1 MKCSNCGYELQE
13 GMKFCPECGMR
24 VKGTKHINAPGKTAV
39 LGSPNETHVI
49 PGGASTI
56 VAPDADRT
64 TVLPHEVAADI
75 ASEAT
80 QVLPHDVAADIA
92 ADAAEEGSAPSFLA
106 GAKEELEAE
115 PEPAEEEAPASEESE
130 KTQAGS
136 WKVTVQRGP
145 QVARIHIHVPEGKEA
160 PAAEELAEEA
170 PEAPAQ
176 ETAVEEAPAEEPVAS
191 EEAAPA
197 APSAEAEAPAAA
209 SEELGEMAEPASEP
223 VPEPEA
229 EEDEDDWDDEPTG
242 ALPRLDAK
250 GAPAKEPE
258 LSEADEEALEQRI
271 GALSDEAGRTEVL
284 TDGMDEELASCD
296 VADIPEAAPVSEV
309 DATDENE
316 TVSSPVPLSP
326 VAAPHRH
333 LHAGVRRMEA
343 SEDQLH
349 PIDGYVSWDSL
360 NGMDEALEDERTAA
374 AVQEPDTEKTGV
386 LPPAPVVRS
395 RSAKQEE
402 KHAPHAMPVAIAVLC
417 VCAVVAIVA
426 FVCSGALP
434 CTSETTEETTSEQA
448 ATTEETSSEP
458 QAALPSSAKSFS
470 EYSAS
475 ELAGIAQAI
484 EKTSSRDEALSVAEQ
499 YGICNEDGTVTTEA
513 NEITL
518 TDGTTAELRVAD
530 IYTDD
535 MADGGKAGITLLLS
549 GSSLTHAMN
558 TTATDQG
565 GWESSALRSWLSSDV
580 MDLLPDELATY
591 IVPVEKMTNNT
602 GYTVNTAA
610 VTSTTDSLWI
620 PSFAEVYGTVNWNW
634 ESSHTS
640 NYNTILGSEGTQYAV
655 FSESGVTGG
664 FGTASEVEAKSGIG
678 TDANTWWTRTS
689 SPSSSDHFRAVS
701 TVSGPYAVDNA
712 TQELGVVVGFCY

>member
-24 VKGTKHINAPGKTAV
+24 VKGTKHINAPGKTAA
-39 LGSPNETHVI
+39 LGSLDETHVI
-49 PGGASTI
+49 PGGASAI

-106 GAKEELEAE
+106 GAKEEPEAE
-115 PEPAEEEAPASEESE
+115 PEPAEEEAPASEESG

-136 WKVTVQRGP
+136 RKVTVQRGP

-170 PEAPAQ
+170 PAQ

-197 APSAEAEAPAAA
+197 APSAEAEVPAAA

-223 VPEPEA
+223 VPEPLA

-242 ALPRLDAK
+242 ALPRLDSK

-271 GALSDEAGRTEVL
+271 GALSDEADRTEVL
-284 TDGMDEELASCD
+284 TDGMDEELASHD
-296 VADIPEAAPVSEV
+296 VADIPEAAPVSEE

-426 FVCSGALP
+426 FVHSGALSG
-434 CTSETTEETTSEQA
+434 TSETTEETTSEQA
-448 ATTEETSSEP
+448 ATTEETSPEP

-535 MADGGKAGITLLLS
+535 MADGGKAGITFLLS

-565 GWESSALRSWLSSDV
+565 GWESSALRSWLSSDA

-620 PSFAEVYGTVNWNW
+620 PSFVEVYGTVNWNW
-634 ESSHTS
+634 ESSYTS

>member
-24 VKGTKHINAPGKTAV
+24 VKGTKHINAPGKTAA
-39 LGSPNETHVI
+39 LGSPDETHVI
-49 PGGASTI
+49 PGGASAI

-80 QVLPHDVAADIA
+80 QVLPRDVAADIA
-92 ADAAEEGSAPSFLA
+92 ADAAEEGSVPSFLA
-106 GAKEELEAE
+106 GAKEEPEAE
-115 PEPAEEEAPASEESE
+115 PEPAEEEAPASEESG

-136 WKVTVQRGP
+136 RKVTVQRGP

-160 PAAEELAEEA
+160 PAAEEAA
-170 PEAPAQ
+170 AEAPAQ
-176 ETAVEEAPAEEPVAS
+176 ETAVEEASAEEPVAS

-209 SEELGEMAEPASEP
+209 SEELGEMAEPESEP
-223 VPEPEA
+223 VPEPLA

-242 ALPRLDAK
+242 ALPRLDSK

-271 GALSDEAGRTEVL
+271 GALSDEADRTEVL
-284 TDGMDEELASCD
+284 TDGMDEELASHD
-296 VADIPEAAPVSEV
+296 VADIPEAAPVSEE

-426 FVCSGALP
+426 FVHSGALSG
-434 CTSETTEETTSEQA
+434 TSETTEETTSEQA

-513 NEITL
+513 NEIAL

-535 MADGGKAGITLLLS
+535 MADGGKAGITFLLS

-565 GWESSALRSWLSSDV
+565 GWESSALRSWLSSDA

-610 VTSTTDSLWI
+610 VTATEDSLWI
-620 PSFAEVYGTVNWNW
+620 PSFVEVYGTVNWNW
-634 ESSHTS
+634 ESSYTS

>member
-24 VKGTKHINAPGKTAV
+24 VKGTKHINAPGKTAA
-39 LGSPNETHVI
+39 LGSPDETHVI
-49 PGGASTI
+49 PGGASAI

-92 ADAAEEGSAPSFLA
+92 ADAAEEGSVPSFLA
-106 GAKEELEAE
+106 GAKEEPEAE
-115 PEPAEEEAPASEESE
+115 PEPAEEEAPASEESG

-136 WKVTVQRGP
+136 RKVTVQRGP

-160 PAAEELAEEA
+160 PAAEEAAE
-170 PEAPAQ
+170 EAPAQ

-209 SEELGEMAEPASEP
+209 SEELGEMAEPESEP
-223 VPEPEA
+223 VPEPLA

-242 ALPRLDAK
+242 ALPRLDSK

-271 GALSDEAGRTEVL
+271 GALSDEADRTEVL
-284 TDGMDEELASCD
+284 TDGMDEELASHD
-296 VADIPEAAPVSEV
+296 VADIPEAAPVSEE

-426 FVCSGALP
+426 FVHSGALSG
-434 CTSETTEETTSEQA
+434 TSETTEETTSEQA
-448 ATTEETSSEP
+448 ATTEETSPEP

-535 MADGGKAGITLLLS
+535 MADGGKAGITFLLS

-565 GWESSALRSWLSSDV
+565 GWESSALRSWLSSDA

-620 PSFAEVYGTVNWNW
+620 PSFVEVYGTVNWNW
-634 ESSHTS
+634 ESSYTS

>member
-24 VKGTKHINAPGKTAV
+24 VKGTKHINAPGKTAA
-39 LGSPNETHVI
+39 LGSLDETHVI
-49 PGGASTI
+49 PGGASAI

-92 ADAAEEGSAPSFLA
+92 ADAAEEGSVPSFLA
-106 GAKEELEAE
+106 GAKEEPEAE
-115 PEPAEEEAPASEESE
+115 PEPAEEEAPASEESG

-136 WKVTVQRGP
+136 RKVTVQRGP
-145 QVARIHIHVPEGKEA
+145 KVARIHIHVPEGKEA
-160 PAAEELAEEA
+160 PAAEGLVE
-170 PEAPAQ
+170 EAPAQ

-209 SEELGEMAEPASEP
+209 SEELGEMTEPASEP
-223 VPEPEA
+223 VPEPLA

-242 ALPRLDAK
+242 ALPRLDAN

-258 LSEADEEALEQRI
+258 LSEADEETLEQRI
-271 GALSDEAGRTEVL
+271 GALSDEADRTEVL
-284 TDGMDEELASCD
+284 TDGMDEELASHD
-296 VADIPEAAPVSEV
+296 VADIPEAAPVSEE

-426 FVCSGALP
+426 FVHSGALSG
-434 CTSETTEETTSEQA
+434 TSETTEETTSEQA
-448 ATTEETSSEP
+448 ATTEETSPEP

-535 MADGGKAGITLLLS
+535 MADGGKAGITFLLS

-565 GWESSALRSWLSSDV
+565 GWESSALRSWLSSDA

-610 VTSTTDSLWI
+610 VTATEDSLWI
-620 PSFAEVYGTVNWNW
+620 PSFVEVYGTVNWNW
-634 ESSHTS
+634 ESSYTS

>member
-39 LGSPNETHVI
+39 LGSPDETHVI
-49 PGGASTI
+49 PGGASAI
-56 VAPDADRT
+56 AAPDADRT

-106 GAKEELEAE
+106 GAKEEPEAE

-130 KTQAGS
+130 KTQTGS

-160 PAAEELAEEA
+160 PAAEELAE
-170 PEAPAQ
+170 EAPAQ

-426 FVCSGALP
+426 FVCSGALSG
-434 CTSETTEETTSEQA
+434 TSETTEETTSEQA

>member
-1 MKCSNCGYELQE
+1 MKCSNCGYELRE

-24 VKGTKHINAPGKTAV
+24 VKGTKHINAPGKTAA
-39 LGSPNETHVI
+39 LGSPDETHAI
-49 PGGASTI
+49 PGGASAI

-80 QVLPHDVAADIA
+80 LVLPHDVAADIA
-92 ADAAEEGSAPSFLA
+92 ADAAEEGSVPSFLA
-106 GAKEELEAE
+106 GAKEEPEAE
-115 PEPAEEEAPASEESE
+115 PEPAEEAAPASEESG
-130 KTQAGS
+130 KTRTGRR
-136 WKVTVQRGP
+136 KVTVRRGP
-145 QVARIHIHVPEGKEA
+145 QVARIHIHVPEGKET
-160 PAAEELAEEA
+160 PAAEGLVE
-170 PEAPAQ
+170 EAPAQ

-209 SEELGEMAEPASEP
+209 SEELGEMSAPESEP
-223 VPEPEA
+223 VPEPLA

-271 GALSDEAGRTEVL
+271 GALSDEADRTEVL
-284 TDGMDEELASCD
+284 TDGMDEELASHD
-296 VADIPEAAPVSEV
+296 VADIPEAAPVSEE

-333 LHAGVRRMEA
+333 LHAGVHRMEA

-426 FVCSGALP
+426 FVHSGALSG
-434 CTSETTEETTSEQA
+434 TSETTEETTSEQA

-499 YGICNEDGTVTTEA
+499 YGICNDDGTVTTEA

-535 MADGGKAGITLLLS
+535 MADGGKAGITFLLS

-558 TTATDQG
+558 KTATDQG

-620 PSFAEVYGTVNWNW
+620 PSFVEVYGTVNWNW
-634 ESSHTS
+634 ESSYTS

>member
-24 VKGTKHINAPGKTAV
+24 VKGTKHINAPGKTAA
-39 LGSPNETHVI
+39 LGSLDETHVI
-49 PGGASTI
+49 PGGASAI

-92 ADAAEEGSAPSFLA
+92 ADAAEEGSVPSFLA
-106 GAKEELEAE
+106 GAKEEPEAE
-115 PEPAEEEAPASEESE
+115 PEPAEEEAPASKESG

-136 WKVTVQRGP
+136 RKVTVQRGP
-145 QVARIHIHVPEGKEA
+145 KVARIHIHVPEGKEA
-160 PAAEELAEEA
+160 PAAEELAE
-170 PEAPAQ
+170 EAPAQ

-197 APSAEAEAPAAA
+197 APSAEAEVPAAA

-223 VPEPEA
+223 VPEPLA

-242 ALPRLDAK
+242 ALPRLDAN

-258 LSEADEEALEQRI
+258 LSEADEETLEQRI
-271 GALSDEAGRTEVL
+271 GALSDEADRTEVL
-284 TDGMDEELASCD
+284 TDGMDEELASRD
-296 VADIPEAAPVSEV
+296 VADIPEAAPVSEE

-426 FVCSGALP
+426 FVHSGALSG
-434 CTSETTEETTSEQA
+434 TSETTEETTSEQA
-448 ATTEETSSEP
+448 ATTEETSPEP

-513 NEITL
+513 DEITL

-535 MADGGKAGITLLLS
+535 MADGGKAGITFLLS

-565 GWESSALRSWLSSDV
+565 GWESSALRSWLSSDA

-610 VTSTTDSLWI
+610 VTATEDSLWI
-620 PSFAEVYGTVNWNW
+620 PSFVEVYGTVNWNW
-634 ESSHTS
+634 ESSYTS

>member
-24 VKGTKHINAPGKTAV
+24 VKGTKHINAPGKTAA
-39 LGSPNETHVI
+39 LGSPDETHVI
-49 PGGASTI
+49 PGGASAI

-106 GAKEELEAE
+106 GAKEEPEAE
-115 PEPAEEEAPASEESE
+115 PEPAEEEAPASEESG

-136 WKVTVQRGP
+136 RKVTVQRGP

-170 PEAPAQ
+170 PAQ

-197 APSAEAEAPAAA
+197 APSAEAEVPAAA
-209 SEELGEMAEPASEP
+209 SEELGEMAEPESEP
-223 VPEPEA
+223 VPEPLA

-242 ALPRLDAK
+242 ALPRLDSK

-271 GALSDEAGRTEVL
+271 GALSDEADRTEVL
-284 TDGMDEELASCD
+284 TDGMDEELASHD
-296 VADIPEAAPVSEV
+296 VADIPEAAPVSEE

-386 LPPAPVVRS
+386 LPPAPVVCS

-426 FVCSGALP
+426 FVHSGALSG
-434 CTSETTEETTSEQA
+434 TSETTEETTSEQA
-448 ATTEETSSEP
+448 ATTEETSPEP

-535 MADGGKAGITLLLS
+535 MADGGKAGITFLLS

-565 GWESSALRSWLSSDV
+565 GWESSALRSWLSSDA

-620 PSFAEVYGTVNWNW
+620 PSFVEVYGTVNWNW
-634 ESSHTS
+634 ESSYTS

>member
-24 VKGTKHINAPGKTAV
+24 VKGTKHINAPGKTAA
-39 LGSPNETHVI
+39 LGSPDETHVI
-49 PGGASTI
+49 PGGASAI

-106 GAKEELEAE
+106 GAKEEPEAE
-115 PEPAEEEAPASEESE
+115 PEPAEEEAPASEESG

-136 WKVTVQRGP
+136 RKVTVQRGP

-160 PAAEELAEEA
+160 PAAEEAAE
-170 PEAPAQ
+170 EAPAQ

-223 VPEPEA
+223 VPEPLA

-271 GALSDEAGRTEVL
+271 GALSDEADRTEVL
-284 TDGMDEELASCD
+284 TDGMDEELASHD
-296 VADIPEAAPVSEV
+296 VADIPEAAPVSEE

-426 FVCSGALP
+426 FVHSGALSG
-434 CTSETTEETTSEQA
+434 TSETTEETTSEQA
-448 ATTEETSSEP
+448 ATTEETSPEP

-513 NEITL
+513 NEIAL

-535 MADGGKAGITLLLS
+535 MADGGKAGITFLLS

-565 GWESSALRSWLSSDV
+565 GWESSALRSWLSSDA

-620 PSFAEVYGTVNWNW
+620 PSFVEVYGTVNWNW
-634 ESSHTS
+634 ESSYTS

>member
-24 VKGTKHINAPGKTAV
+24 VKGTKHINAPGKTAA
-39 LGSPNETHVI
+39 LGSLDETHVI
-49 PGGASTI
+49 PGGASAI

-106 GAKEELEAE
+106 GAKEEPEAE
-115 PEPAEEEAPASEESE
+115 PEPAEEEAPASEESG

-136 WKVTVQRGP
+136 RKVTVQRGP
-145 QVARIHIHVPEGKEA
+145 KVARIHIHVPEGKEA
-160 PAAEELAEEA
+160 PAAEELAE
-170 PEAPAQ
+170 EAPAQ

-197 APSAEAEAPAAA
+197 APSAEAEVPAAA
-209 SEELGEMAEPASEP
+209 SEELGEMAEPESEP
-223 VPEPEA
+223 VPEPLA

-258 LSEADEEALEQRI
+258 LSEADEETLEQRI
-271 GALSDEAGRTEVL
+271 GALSDEEDRTEVL
-284 TDGMDEELASCD
+284 TDGMDEELASRD
-296 VADIPEAAPVSEV
+296 VADIPEAAPVSEE

-386 LPPAPVVRS
+386 LPPAPVVRN

-417 VCAVVAIVA
+417 VCAVVAIAA
-426 FVCSGALP
+426 FVHSGALSG
-434 CTSETTEETTSEQA
+434 TSETTEETASEQA
-448 ATTEETSSEP
+448 VTTEETSPEP

-535 MADGGKAGITLLLS
+535 MADGGKAGITFLLS

-565 GWESSALRSWLSSDV
+565 GWESSALRSWLSSDA

-620 PSFAEVYGTVNWNW
+620 PSFVEVYGTVNWNW
-634 ESSHTS
+634 ESSYTS

>member
-24 VKGTKHINAPGKTAV
+24 VKGTKHINAPGKTAA
-39 LGSPNETHVI
+39 LGSPDETHVI
-49 PGGASTI
+49 PGGASAI

-106 GAKEELEAE
+106 GAKEEPEAE
-115 PEPAEEEAPASEESE
+115 PEPAEEEAPASEESG

-136 WKVTVQRGP
+136 RKVTVQRGP

-170 PEAPAQ
+170 PAQ

-197 APSAEAEAPAAA
+197 APSAEAEASAAA

-223 VPEPEA
+223 VPEPLA

-242 ALPRLDAK
+242 ALPRLDSN

-258 LSEADEEALEQRI
+258 LSEADEETLEQRI
-271 GALSDEAGRTEVL
+271 GALSDEADRTEVL
-284 TDGMDEELASCD
+284 TDGMDEELASHD
-296 VADIPEAAPVSEV
+296 VADIPEAAPVSEE

-349 PIDGYVSWDSL
+349 PIDSYVSWDSL

-374 AVQEPDTEKTGV
+374 AVQEPDAEKTGV

-426 FVCSGALP
+426 FVHSGALSG
-434 CTSETTEETTSEQA
+434 TSETTEETTSEQA
-448 ATTEETSSEP
+448 ATTEETSPEP
-458 QAALPSSAKSFS
+458 QAALPSSARSFS

-535 MADGGKAGITLLLS
+535 MADGGKAGITFLLS

-565 GWESSALRSWLSSDV
+565 GWESSALRSWLSSDA

-620 PSFAEVYGTVNWNW
+620 PSFVEVYGTVNWNW
-634 ESSHTS
+634 ESSYTS

>member
-24 VKGTKHINAPGKTAV
+24 VKGTKHINAPGKTAA
-39 LGSPNETHVI
+39 LCSPDETHVI
-49 PGGASTI
+49 PGGASAI

-64 TVLPHEVAADI
+64 TVLPHEAAADI

-106 GAKEELEAE
+106 GAKEEPEAE

-136 WKVTVQRGP
+136 RKVTVQRGP

-160 PAAEELAEEA
+160 PAAEELAE
-170 PEAPAQ
+170 EAPAQ

-223 VPEPEA
+223 VPEPLA

-271 GALSDEAGRTEVL
+271 GALSDEADRTEVL
-284 TDGMDEELASCD
+284 TDGMDEELASRD
-296 VADIPEAAPVSEV
+296 VADIPEAAPVSEE

-417 VCAVVAIVA
+417 VCAVVAIAA
-426 FVCSGALP
+426 FVHSGALSG
-434 CTSETTEETTSEQA
+434 TSETTEETTSEQA

-535 MADGGKAGITLLLS
+535 MADGGKAGITFLLS

-565 GWESSALRSWLSSDV
+565 GWESSALRSWLSSDA
-580 MDLLPDELATY
+580 MDLLPDELAAY

-610 VTSTTDSLWI
+610 VTATEDSLWI
-620 PSFAEVYGTVNWNW
+620 PSFVEVYGIVNWNW
-634 ESSHTS
+634 ESSYTS

>member
-24 VKGTKHINAPGKTAV
+24 VKGTKHINAPGKTAA
-39 LGSPNETHVI
+39 LGSPDETHVI
-49 PGGASTI
+49 PGGASAI

-80 QVLPHDVAADIA
+80 QVLPRDVAADIA
-92 ADAAEEGSAPSFLA
+92 ADAAEEGSVPSFLA
-106 GAKEELEAE
+106 GAKEEPEAE
-115 PEPAEEEAPASEESE
+115 PEPAEEEAPASEESG

-136 WKVTVQRGP
+136 RKVTVQRGP

-160 PAAEELAEEA
+160 PAAEEAAE
-170 PEAPAQ
+170 EAPAQ

-223 VPEPEA
+223 APEPLA

-258 LSEADEEALEQRI
+258 LLEADEEALEQRI
-271 GALSDEAGRTEVL
+271 GALSDEADRTEVL
-284 TDGMDEELASCD
+284 TDGMDEELASHD
-296 VADIPEAAPVSEV
+296 VADIPEAAPVSEE

-417 VCAVVAIVA
+417 VCAVVAIAA
-426 FVCSGALP
+426 FVHSGALSG
-434 CTSETTEETTSEQA
+434 TSETTEETTSEQA
-448 ATTEETSSEP
+448 ATTEETSPEP

-535 MADGGKAGITLLLS
+535 MADGGKAGITFLLS

-565 GWESSALRSWLSSDV
+565 GWESSALRSWLSSDA

-610 VTSTTDSLWI
+610 VTATEDSLWI
-620 PSFAEVYGTVNWNW
+620 PSFVEVYGTVNWNW
-634 ESSHTS
+634 ESSYTS

>member
-24 VKGTKHINAPGKTAV
+24 VKGTKHINAPGKTAA
-39 LGSPNETHVI
+39 LGSLDETHVI
-49 PGGASTI
+49 PGGASAI

-92 ADAAEEGSAPSFLA
+92 ADAAEEGSVPSFLA
-106 GAKEELEAE
+106 GAKEEPETE
-115 PEPAEEEAPASEESE
+115 PEPAEEEAPASEESG

-136 WKVTVQRGP
+136 RKVTVQRGP
-145 QVARIHIHVPEGKEA
+145 KVARIHIHVPEGKEA
-160 PAAEELAEEA
+160 PAAEELDE
-170 PEAPAQ
+170 EAPAQ

-223 VPEPEA
+223 VPEPLA

-250 GAPAKEPE
+250 GVPAKEPE
-258 LSEADEEALEQRI
+258 LSEADEEALEQRV
-271 GALSDEAGRTEVL
+271 GALSDEADRAEVL
-284 TDGMDEELASCD
+284 TDGMDEELASRD
-296 VADIPEAAPVSEV
+296 VADIPEAAPVSEE

-426 FVCSGALP
+426 FVHSGALSG
-434 CTSETTEETTSEQA
+434 TSETTEETTSEQA

-470 EYSAS
+470 
-475 ELAGIAQAI
+475 I
-484 EKTSSRDEALSVAEQ
+484 EA
-499 YGICNEDGTVTTEA
+499 Y
-513 NEITL
+513 
-518 TDGTTAELRVAD
+518 
-530 IYTDD
+530 
-535 MADGGKAGITLLLS
+535 
-549 GSSLTHAMN
+549 
-558 TTATDQG
+558 G
-565 GWESSALRSWLSSDV
+565 GWRSRKLIGLRACGHRPGNREDV
-580 MDLLPDELATY
+580 LA
-591 IVPVEKMTNNT
+591 
-602 GYTVNTAA
+602 
-610 VTSTTDSLWI
+610 
-620 PSFAEVYGTVNWNW
+620 
-634 ESSHTS
+634 
-640 NYNTILGSEGTQYAV
+640 
-655 FSESGVTGG
+655 
-664 FGTASEVEAKSGIG
+664 
-678 TDANTWWTRTS
+678 R
-689 SPSSSDHFRAVS
+689 
-701 TVSGPYAVDNA
+701 
-712 TQELGVVVGFCY
+712 

>member
-24 VKGTKHINAPGKTAV
+24 VKGTKHINAPGKTAA
-39 LGSPNETHVI
+39 LGSLDETHVI
-49 PGGASTI
+49 PGGASAI

-106 GAKEELEAE
+106 GAKEEPEAE
-115 PEPAEEEAPASEESE
+115 PEPAEEEAPASEESG

-136 WKVTVQRGP
+136 RKVTVQRGP

-160 PAAEELAEEA
+160 PAAEELAE
-170 PEAPAQ
+170 EAPAQ

-223 VPEPEA
+223 VPEPGA

-242 ALPRLDAK
+242 ALPRLDSK
-250 GAPAKEPE
+250 GAPAEEPE
-258 LSEADEEALEQRI
+258 LSEADEETLEQRI
-271 GALSDEAGRTEVL
+271 GALSDEADRTEVL
-284 TDGMDEELASCD
+284 TDGMDEELASHD
-296 VADIPEAAPVSEV
+296 VADIPEAAPVSEE

-349 PIDGYVSWDSL
+349 PIDSYVSWDSL

-374 AVQEPDTEKTGV
+374 AVQEPDAEKTGV

-426 FVCSGALP
+426 FVHSGALSG
-434 CTSETTEETTSEQA
+434 TSETTEETTSEQA
-448 ATTEETSSEP
+448 ATTEETSPEP
-458 QAALPSSAKSFS
+458 QAALPSSARSFS

-535 MADGGKAGITLLLS
+535 MADGGKAGITFLLS

-565 GWESSALRSWLSSDV
+565 GWESSALRSWLSSDA
-580 MDLLPDELATY
+580 MDLLLDELATY

-620 PSFAEVYGTVNWNW
+620 PSFVEVYGTVNWNW
-634 ESSHTS
+634 ESSYTS

>member
-24 VKGTKHINAPGKTAV
+24 VKGTKHINAPGKTAA
-39 LGSPNETHVI
+39 LGSPDETHVI
-49 PGGASTI
+49 PGGASAI

-64 TVLPHEVAADI
+64 TVLSHEVAADI

-106 GAKEELEAE
+106 GAKEEPEAE
-115 PEPAEEEAPASEESE
+115 PEPAEEEAPASEESG

-136 WKVTVQRGP
+136 RKVTVQRGP

-170 PEAPAQ
+170 PAQ

-197 APSAEAEAPAAA
+197 DPSAEAEVPAAA

-223 VPEPEA
+223 APEPLA

-250 GAPAKEPE
+250 DAPAKEPE

-271 GALSDEAGRTEVL
+271 GALSDEADRTEVL
-284 TDGMDEELASCD
+284 TDGMDEELASHD
-296 VADIPEAAPVSEV
+296 VADIPEAAPVSEE

-374 AVQEPDTEKTGV
+374 AVQEPDTEKTSV

-402 KHAPHAMPVAIAVLC
+402 KHASHAMPVAIAVLC

-426 FVCSGALP
+426 FVHSGALSG
-434 CTSETTEETTSEQA
+434 TSETTEETTSEQA
-448 ATTEETSSEP
+448 ATTEETSPEP

-535 MADGGKAGITLLLS
+535 MADGGKAGITFLLS

-565 GWESSALRSWLSSDV
+565 GWESSALRSWLSSDA

-610 VTSTTDSLWI
+610 VTATEDSLWI
-620 PSFAEVYGTVNWNW
+620 PSFVEVYGTVNWNW
-634 ESSHTS
+634 ESSYTS

>member
-24 VKGTKHINAPGKTAV
+24 VKGTKHINAPGKTSA
-39 LGSPNETHVI
+39 LGSPDETHVI
-49 PGGASTI
+49 PGGASAI

-92 ADAAEEGSAPSFLA
+92 ADAAEEGSVPSFLA
-106 GAKEELEAE
+106 GAKEEPEAE
-115 PEPAEEEAPASEESE
+115 PEPAEEEAPASEESG

-136 WKVTVQRGP
+136 RKVTVQRGP

-160 PAAEELAEEA
+160 PAAEELAE
-170 PEAPAQ
+170 EAPAQ

-223 VPEPEA
+223 VPEPGA

-242 ALPRLDAK
+242 ALPRLDSK
-250 GAPAKEPE
+250 GAPAEEPE
-258 LSEADEEALEQRI
+258 LSEADEETLEQRI
-271 GALSDEAGRTEVL
+271 GALSDEADRTEVL
-284 TDGMDEELASCD
+284 TDGMDEELASHD
-296 VADIPEAAPVSEV
+296 VADIPEAAPVSEE

-349 PIDGYVSWDSL
+349 PIDSYVSWDSL

-374 AVQEPDTEKTGV
+374 AVQEPDAEKTGV

-426 FVCSGALP
+426 FVHSGALSG
-434 CTSETTEETTSEQA
+434 TSETTEETTSEQA
-448 ATTEETSSEP
+448 ATTEETSPEP
-458 QAALPSSAKSFS
+458 QAALPSSARSFS

-535 MADGGKAGITLLLS
+535 MADGGKAGITFLLS

-565 GWESSALRSWLSSDV
+565 GWESSALRSWLSSDA
-580 MDLLPDELATY
+580 MDLLLDELATY

-620 PSFAEVYGTVNWNW
+620 PSFVEVYGTVNWNW
-634 ESSHTS
+634 ESSYTS

>member
-24 VKGTKHINAPGKTAV
+24 VKGTKHINAPGKTAA
-39 LGSPNETHVI
+39 LGSLDETHVI
-49 PGGASTI
+49 PGGASAI

-92 ADAAEEGSAPSFLA
+92 ADAAEEGSVPSFLA
-106 GAKEELEAE
+106 GAKEEPEAE
-115 PEPAEEEAPASEESE
+115 PEPAEEEAPASKESG

-136 WKVTVQRGP
+136 RKVTVQRGP
-145 QVARIHIHVPEGKEA
+145 KVARIHIHVPEGKEA
-160 PAAEELAEEA
+160 PAAEELAE
-170 PEAPAQ
+170 EAPAQ

-197 APSAEAEAPAAA
+197 APSAEAEVPAAA

-223 VPEPEA
+223 VPEPLA

-242 ALPRLDAK
+242 ALPRLDAN

-258 LSEADEEALEQRI
+258 LSEADEETLEQRI
-271 GALSDEAGRTEVL
+271 GALSDEADRTEVL
-284 TDGMDEELASCD
+284 TDGMDEELASRD
-296 VADIPEAAPVSEV
+296 VADIPEAAPVSEE

-426 FVCSGALP
+426 FVHSGALSG
-434 CTSETTEETTSEQA
+434 TSETTEETTSEQA
-448 ATTEETSSEP
+448 ATTEETSPEP
-458 QAALPSSAKSFS
+458 QVVLPSSAKSFS

-513 NEITL
+513 DEITL

-535 MADGGKAGITLLLS
+535 MADGGKAGITFLLS

-565 GWESSALRSWLSSDV
+565 GWESSALRSWLSSDA

-610 VTSTTDSLWI
+610 VTATEDSLWI
-620 PSFAEVYGTVNWNW
+620 PSFVEVYGTVNWNW
-634 ESSHTS
+634 ESSYTS

>member
-24 VKGTKHINAPGKTAV
+24 VKGTKHINAPGKTAA
-39 LGSPNETHVI
+39 LGSPDETHVI
-49 PGGASTI
+49 PGGASAI

-80 QVLPHDVAADIA
+80 QVLPRDVAADIA
-92 ADAAEEGSAPSFLA
+92 ADAAEEGSVPSFLA
-106 GAKEELEAE
+106 GAKEEPEAE
-115 PEPAEEEAPASEESE
+115 PEPAEEEAPASEESG

-136 WKVTVQRGP
+136 RKVTVQRGP

-160 PAAEELAEEA
+160 PAAEEAAE
-170 PEAPAQ
+170 EAPAQ

-223 VPEPEA
+223 APEPLA

-242 ALPRLDAK
+242 ALPRLDSK

-271 GALSDEAGRTEVL
+271 GALSDEADRTEVL
-284 TDGMDEELASCD
+284 TDGMDEELASHD
-296 VADIPEAAPVSEV
+296 VADIPEAAPVSEE

-426 FVCSGALP
+426 FVHSGALSG
-434 CTSETTEETTSEQA
+434 TSETTEETTSEQA
-448 ATTEETSSEP
+448 ATTEETSPEP

-513 NEITL
+513 NEIAL

-535 MADGGKAGITLLLS
+535 MADGGKAGITFLLS

-565 GWESSALRSWLSSDV
+565 GWESSALRSWLSSDA

-620 PSFAEVYGTVNWNW
+620 PSFVEVYGTVNWNW
-634 ESSHTS
+634 ESSYTS

>member
-24 VKGTKHINAPGKTAV
+24 VKGTKHINAPGKTAA
-39 LGSPNETHVI
+39 LGSLDETHVI
-49 PGGASTI
+49 PDGASAI

-80 QVLPHDVAADIA
+80 QVLPHDVAADTA
-92 ADAAEEGSAPSFLA
+92 ADAVEEGSAPSFLA
-106 GAKEELEAE
+106 GAKEGPEAE

-136 WKVTVQRGP
+136 RKVTVQRGP
-145 QVARIHIHVPEGKEA
+145 QVARIHTHVPEGKETPA
-160 PAAEELAEEA
+160 SEEAAEEV
-170 PEAPAQ
+170 PAQ
-176 ETAVEEAPAEEPVAS
+176 EMAVEEAPVEEP
-191 EEAAPA
+191 APA
-197 APSAEAEAPAAA
+197 APSAETEAPAAA
-209 SEELGEMAEPASEP
+209 FEELDEMAEPESEP

-258 LSEADEEALEQRI
+258 LSEAEEEALEQRV
-271 GALSDEAGRTEVL
+271 GALSDEADRTEVL
-284 TDGMDEELASCD
+284 TDGMDEELASRD
-296 VADIPEAAPVSEV
+296 VADIPEAAPVSEE

-426 FVCSGALP
+426 FVHSGALSG
-434 CTSETTEETTSEQA
+434 TSETTEETTSEQA

-535 MADGGKAGITLLLS
+535 MADGGKAGITFLLS

-602 GYTVNTAA
+602 GYTMNTAA
-610 VTSTTDSLWI
+610 VTATEDSLWI
-620 PSFAEVYGTVNWNW
+620 PSFVEVYGIVNWNW
-634 ESSHTS
+634 ESSYTS

-678 TDANTWWTRTS
+678 TAANAWWTRTS

-712 TQELGVVVGFCY
+712 TQELGAVVGFCY

>member
-24 VKGTKHINAPGKTAV
+24 VKGTKHINAPGKTAA
-39 LGSPNETHVI
+39 LGSLDETHVI
-49 PGGASTI
+49 PGGASAI

-92 ADAAEEGSAPSFLA
+92 ADAAEEGSVPSFLA
-106 GAKEELEAE
+106 GAKEEPETE
-115 PEPAEEEAPASEESE
+115 PEPAEEEAPASEESG

-136 WKVTVQRGP
+136 RKVTVQRGP
-145 QVARIHIHVPEGKEA
+145 KVARIHIHVPEGKKA
-160 PAAEELAEEA
+160 PAAEELAE
-170 PEAPAQ
+170 EAPAQ

-197 APSAEAEAPAAA
+197 DPSAEAEVPAAA

-223 VPEPEA
+223 APEPLA

-271 GALSDEAGRTEVL
+271 GALSDEADRTEVL
-284 TDGMDEELASCD
+284 TDGMDEELASHD
-296 VADIPEAAPVSEV
+296 VADIPEAAPVSEE

-426 FVCSGALP
+426 FVHSGALSG
-434 CTSETTEETTSEQA
+434 TSETTEETTSEQA
-448 ATTEETSSEP
+448 ATTEETSPEP

-535 MADGGKAGITLLLS
+535 MADGGKAGITFLLS

-565 GWESSALRSWLSSDV
+565 GWESSALRSWLSSDA
-580 MDLLPDELATY
+580 MDLLPDEVATY

-620 PSFAEVYGTVNWNW
+620 PSFVEVYGTVNWNW
-634 ESSHTS
+634 ESSYTS

-678 TDANTWWTRTS
+678 TDTNTWWTRTS

>member
-24 VKGTKHINAPGKTAV
+24 VKGTKHINAPGKTAA
-39 LGSPNETHVI
+39 LGSPDETHVI
-49 PGGASTI
+49 PGGASAI

-106 GAKEELEAE
+106 GAKEEPEAQ
-115 PEPAEEEAPASEESE
+115 PEPAEEEAPASEESG

-136 WKVTVQRGP
+136 RKVTVQRGP

-160 PAAEELAEEA
+160 PAAEEAAE
-170 PEAPAQ
+170 EAPAQ

-197 APSAEAEAPAAA
+197 DPSAEAEVPAAA

-223 VPEPEA
+223 VPEPLA

-242 ALPRLDAK
+242 ALPRLDSK

-271 GALSDEAGRTEVL
+271 GALSDEADRTEVL
-284 TDGMDEELASCD
+284 TDGMDEELASHD
-296 VADIPEAAPVSEV
+296 VADIPEAAPVSEE

-417 VCAVVAIVA
+417 VCAVVAIAA
-426 FVCSGALP
+426 FVHSGALSG
-434 CTSETTEETTSEQA
+434 TSETTEETASEQA
-448 ATTEETSSEP
+448 ATTEETSPEP

-513 NEITL
+513 NEIAL

-535 MADGGKAGITLLLS
+535 MADGGKAGITFLLS

-565 GWESSALRSWLSSDV
+565 GWESSALRSWLSSDA

-620 PSFAEVYGTVNWNW
+620 PSFVEVYGTVNWNW
-634 ESSHTS
+634 ESSYTS

>member
-24 VKGTKHINAPGKTAV
+24 VKGTKHINAPGKTAA
-39 LGSPNETHVI
+39 LGSLDETHVI
-49 PGGASTI
+49 PGGASAI

-92 ADAAEEGSAPSFLA
+92 ADAAEEGSVPSFLA
-106 GAKEELEAE
+106 GAKEEPETE
-115 PEPAEEEAPASEESE
+115 PEPAEEEAPASEESG

-136 WKVTVQRGP
+136 RKVTVQRGP
-145 QVARIHIHVPEGKEA
+145 KVARIHIHVPEGKEA
-160 PAAEELAEEA
+160 PAAEELDE
-170 PEAPAQ
+170 EAPAQ

-223 VPEPEA
+223 VPEPLA

-258 LSEADEEALEQRI
+258 LSEADEETLEQRI
-271 GALSDEAGRTEVL
+271 GALSDEADRAEVL
-284 TDGMDEELASCD
+284 TDGMDEELASRD
-296 VADIPEAAPVSEV
+296 VADIPEAAPVSEE

-426 FVCSGALP
+426 FVHSGALSG
-434 CTSETTEETTSEQA
+434 TSETTEETTSEQA
-448 ATTEETSSEP
+448 AATEETSSEP
-458 QAALPSSAKSFS
+458 QVVLPSSAKSFS

-484 EKTSSRDEALSVAEQ
+484 EKTSSRDEALSVAEK

-535 MADGGKAGITLLLS
+535 MADGGKAGITFLLS

-565 GWESSALRSWLSSDV
+565 GWESSALRSWLTSDV
-580 MDLLPDELATY
+580 MDLLPDEVATY

-620 PSFAEVYGTVNWNW
+620 PSFVEVYGTVNWNW
-634 ESSHTS
+634 ESSYTS